1 MYCSILYIS
10 KIAILMCSMTA
21 KNAFN
26 NLLYAEVMRILDG
39 YSDPQDICDLLD
51 PKESKKVIPIIEEL
65 IKNRDRFNAYKVAQ
79 KRFENE
85 RNEIARIA
93 RLEECARE
101 SDNLLLRLSR
111 ESDSDKWATLLFMTC
126 DEQKAEK
133 DRIAAVEFEAA
144 ENARK
149 ECALEADKLYN
160 KIYEGFADDEMSS
173 MLFN

>member
-1 MYCSILYIS
+1 
-10 KIAILMCSMTA
+10 MCSRTA
-21 KNAFN
+21 KNAFT
-26 NLLYAEVMRILDG
+26 NLLYAEAIRILDG

-65 IKNRDRFNAYKVAQ
+65 IENRDRFNAYKVAQ

-101 SDNLLLRLSR
+101 SNNLLLRLFR

-133 DRIAAVEFEAA
+133 DRIAAVEFKEA
-144 ENARK
+144 ERARK
-149 ECALEADKLYN
+149 ECAQEADKLYN
-160 KIYEGFADDEMSS
+160 KILNSSFNDMSS
-173 MLFN
+173 MLFD

>member
-1 MYCSILYIS
+1 
-10 KIAILMCSMTA
+10 MCSMIA

-133 DRIAAVEFEAA
+133 DRIAAVEFKAA
-144 ENARK
+144 ERARK

-160 KIYEGFADDEMSS
+160 KILNGSFDDKMSS
-173 MLFN
+173 MLFD

>member
-1 MYCSILYIS
+1 
-10 KIAILMCSMTA
+10 MTA
-21 KNAFN
+21 KDAFK

-51 PKESKKVIPIIEEL
+51 PKESRKVIPIIEKL
-65 IKNRDRFNAYKVAQ
+65 ITNRDRFNAYKVAQ

-101 SDNLLLRLSR
+101 SNNLLLRLSR

-133 DRIAAVEFEAA
+133 DRIAAVEFKEA
-144 ENARK
+144 ERARK
-149 ECALEADKLYN
+149 ECAQEADKLYN
-160 KIYEGFADDEMSS
+160 KIYEGFVDDEMSS
-173 MLFN
+173 MLFD

>member
-1 MYCSILYIS
+1 
-10 KIAILMCSMTA
+10 MCSRTA
-21 KNAFN
+21 KNAFT
-26 NLLYAEVMRILDG
+26 NLLYAEAMRILDG

-79 KRFENE
+79 KRLENE

-101 SDNLLLRLSR
+101 SNNLLLRLSR
-111 ESDSDKWATLLFMTC
+111 ECDSDKWATLLFMTC

-133 DRIAAVEFEAA
+133 DRIAAVEFKEA
-144 ENARK
+144 ECARK
-149 ECALEADKLYN
+149 
-160 KIYEGFADDEMSS
+160 
-173 MLFN
+173 

>member
-1 MYCSILYIS
+1 
-10 KIAILMCSMTA
+10 MCSMIA

-39 YSDPQDICDLLD
+39 YSELENICDLLD

-65 IKNRDRFNAYKVAQ
+65 IENRDRFNAYKVAQ
-79 KRFENE
+79 KRLENK
-85 RNEIARIA
+85 RNEIACIA

-101 SDNLLLRLSR
+101 SNNLFLRLSR
-111 ESDSDKWATLLFMTC
+111 ECDSDKWATLLFMTC

-133 DRIAAVEFEAA
+133 DRIAAVEFKEA
-144 ENARK
+144 ERARK

-160 KIYEGFADDEMSS
+160 KILKGSFDDEMSS

>member
-1 MYCSILYIS
+1 
-10 KIAILMCSMTA
+10 MCSMTA

-39 YSDPQDICDLLD
+39 YSELEDIYDLLG

-85 RNEIARIA
+85 RNEIARIG

-101 SDNLLLRLSR
+101 SNNLLLRLSR
-111 ESDSDKWATLLFMTC
+111 ECDSDKWATLLFMTC

-133 DRIAAVEFEAA
+133 DRIAAVEFKAA
-144 ENARK
+144 ECARK
-149 ECALEADKLYN
+149 ECAEEADKLYN
-160 KIYEGFADDEMSS
+160 KILNGSFDDMSS
-173 MLFN
+173 MLFD

>member
-1 MYCSILYIS
+1 VYCSILYIS
-10 KIAILMCSMTA
+10 KIAILMCSRTA
-21 KNAFN
+21 KNAFT
-26 NLLYAEVMRILDG
+26 NLLYAEAMRILDG

-79 KRFENE
+79 KRLENE

-101 SDNLLLRLSR
+101 SNNLLLRLSR
-111 ESDSDKWATLLFMTC
+111 ECDSDKWATLLFMTC

-133 DRIAAVEFEAA
+133 DRIAAVEFKEA
-144 ENARK
+144 ECARK
-149 ECALEADKLYN
+149 
-160 KIYEGFADDEMSS
+160 
-173 MLFN
+173 

>member
-1 MYCSILYIS
+1 
-10 KIAILMCSMTA
+10 MCSMTA
-21 KNAFN
+21 KDAFK

-51 PKESKKVIPIIEEL
+51 PKESRKVIPIIEKL
-65 IKNRDRFNAYKVAQ
+65 ITNRDRFNAYKVAQ

-101 SDNLLLRLSR
+101 SNNLLLRLSR

-133 DRIAAVEFEAA
+133 DRIAAVEFKEA
-144 ENARK
+144 ERARK
-149 ECALEADKLYN
+149 ECAQEADKLYN
-160 KIYEGFADDEMSS
+160 KIYEGFVDDEMSS
-173 MLFN
+173 MLID

>member
-1 MYCSILYIS
+1 
-10 KIAILMCSMTA
+10 MTA
-21 KNAFN
+21 KDAFK

-51 PKESKKVIPIIEEL
+51 PKDSKKVIPIIEKL
-65 IKNRDRFNAYKVAQ
+65 ITNRDRFNAYKVAQ
-79 KRFENE
+79 KQFENE

-101 SDNLLLRLSR
+101 SNNLLLRLSR

-133 DRIAAVEFEAA
+133 DRIAAVEFKEA
-144 ENARK
+144 ERARK
-149 ECALEADKLYN
+149 ECAQEADKLYN
-160 KIYEGFADDEMSS
+160 KILNGSFDNKMSS
-173 MLFN
+173 MLFD

>member
-1 MYCSILYIS
+1 
-10 KIAILMCSMTA
+10 MTA
-21 KNAFN
+21 KDAFK

-51 PKESKKVIPIIEEL
+51 PKESKKVIPIIEKL
-65 IKNRDRFNAYKVAQ
+65 ITNRDRFNAYKVAQ

-101 SDNLLLRLSR
+101 SNNLLLRLSR

-133 DRIAAVEFEAA
+133 DRIAAVEFKEA
-144 ENARK
+144 ERARK
-149 ECALEADKLYN
+149 ECAQEADKLYN
-160 KIYEGFADDEMSS
+160 KIYEGFVDDEMSS
-173 MLFN
+173 MLFD

>member
-39 YSDPQDICDLLD
+39 YSYLEDICDLLD

-101 SDNLLLRLSR
+101 SDNLFLRLSR

-149 ECALEADKLYN
+149 ECAQEADKLYN
-160 KIYEGFADDEMSS
+160 KILNGSFDDEMSS
-173 MLFN
+173 MLFD

>member
-1 MYCSILYIS
+1 
-10 KIAILMCSMTA
+10 MCSMTA
-21 KNAFN
+21 KDAFK

-51 PKESKKVIPIIEEL
+51 PKESRKVIPIIEKL
-65 IKNRDRFNAYKVAQ
+65 ITNRDRFNAYKVAQ

-101 SDNLLLRLSR
+101 SNNLLLRLSR

-133 DRIAAVEFEAA
+133 DRIAAVEFKEA
-144 ENARK
+144 ERARK
-149 ECALEADKLYN
+149 ECAQEADKLYN
-160 KIYEGFADDEMSS
+160 KIYEGFVDDEMSS
-173 MLFN
+173 MLFD

>member
-1 MYCSILYIS
+1 
-10 KIAILMCSMTA
+10 MCSMTA
-21 KNAFN
+21 KDAFK

-51 PKESKKVIPIIEEL
+51 PKESKKVIPIIEKL
-65 IKNRDRFNAYKVAQ
+65 ITNRDRFNAYKVAQ

-101 SDNLLLRLSR
+101 SNNLLLRLSR

-133 DRIAAVEFEAA
+133 DRIAAVEFKEA
-144 ENARK
+144 ERARK
-149 ECALEADKLYN
+149 ECAQEADKLYN
-160 KIYEGFADDEMSS
+160 KIYEGFVDDEMSS
-173 MLFN
+173 MLFD

>member
-1 MYCSILYIS
+1 
-10 KIAILMCSMTA
+10 MCSMTA
-21 KNAFN
+21 KDAFK

-51 PKESKKVIPIIEEL
+51 PKDSKKVIPIIEKL
-65 IKNRDRFNAYKVAQ
+65 ITNRDRFNAYKVAQ
-79 KRFENE
+79 KQFENE

-101 SDNLLLRLSR
+101 SNNLLLRLSR

-133 DRIAAVEFEAA
+133 DRIAAVEFKEA
-144 ENARK
+144 ERARK
-149 ECALEADKLYN
+149 ECAQEADKLYN
-160 KIYEGFADDEMSS
+160 KILNGSFDNKMSS
-173 MLFN
+173 MLFD

>member
-1 MYCSILYIS
+1 MI
-10 KIAILMCSMTA
+10 A
-21 KNAFN
+21 KNAFK

-111 ESDSDKWATLLFMTC
+111 ECDSDKWGTLLFMTC

-133 DRIAAVEFEAA
+133 DRIAAVEFKEA
-144 ENARK
+144 ERARK
-149 ECALEADKLYN
+149 ECAQEADKLYN
-160 KIYEGFADDEMSS
+160 KILNGSFDDEMSS
-173 MLFN
+173 MLFD

>member
-1 MYCSILYIS
+1 MI
-10 KIAILMCSMTA
+10 A

-133 DRIAAVEFEAA
+133 DRIAAVEFKAA
-144 ENARK
+144 ERARK

-160 KIYEGFADDEMSS
+160 KILNGSFDDKMSS
-173 MLFN
+173 MLFD

>member
-1 MYCSILYIS
+1 
-10 KIAILMCSMTA
+10 MCSRTA
-21 KNAFN
+21 KNAFT

-85 RNEIARIA
+85 CNEIARIA
-93 RLEECARE
+93 RLKECARE
-101 SDNLLLRLSR
+101 SNNLLLRLSR
-111 ESDSDKWATLLFMTC
+111 ENDSDKWTTLLFMTC

-133 DRIAAVEFEAA
+133 DRIAAVEFKEA
-144 ENARK
+144 ERARK
-149 ECALEADKLYN
+149 ECAQEADKLFN
-160 KIYEGFADDEMSS
+160 KIYEGFVDDEMSS
-173 MLFN
+173 MLFD

>member
-1 MYCSILYIS
+1 MI
-10 KIAILMCSMTA
+10 A

-39 YSDPQDICDLLD
+39 YSELENICDLLD
-51 PKESKKVIPIIEEL
+51 PKESKKVIPIIEKL
-65 IKNRDRFNAYKVAQ
+65 ITNRDRFNAYKVAQ

-101 SDNLLLRLSR
+101 SNNLLLRLSR
-111 ESDSDKWATLLFMTC
+111 ESDSDKWVTLLFMTC

-133 DRIAAVEFEAA
+133 DRIAAVEFKEA
-144 ENARK
+144 ERARK

-160 KIYEGFADDEMSS
+160 KILKGSFDDEMSS

>member
-1 MYCSILYIS
+1 
-10 KIAILMCSMTA
+10 MCSRTA

-85 RNEIARIA
+85 CNEIARIA
-93 RLEECARE
+93 RLKECARE
-101 SDNLLLRLSR
+101 SNNLFLRLSR

-133 DRIAAVEFEAA
+133 DRIAAVEFKA
-144 ENARK
+144 ERARK
-149 ECALEADKLYN
+149 ECAEEADKLCN
-160 KIYEGFADDEMSS
+160 KILEGGLDDMSS
-173 MLFN
+173 MLFD

>member
-1 MYCSILYIS
+1 MI
-10 KIAILMCSMTA
+10 A

-39 YSDPQDICDLLD
+39 YSYLEDICDLLD
-51 PKESKKVIPIIEEL
+51 PKESKKVIPIIEKL
-65 IKNRDRFNAYKVAQ
+65 ITNRDRFNAYKVAQ

-93 RLEECARE
+93 RLKECA
-101 SDNLLLRLSR
+101 R
-111 ESDSDKWATLLFMTC
+111 ESDSDKWGTLLFMTC

-133 DRIAAVEFEAA
+133 DRIAAVEFKA
-144 ENARK
+144 ERARK
-149 ECALEADKLYN
+149 ECAEEADKLYN
-160 KIYEGFADDEMSS
+160 KILNGSFDDEMSS

>member
-1 MYCSILYIS
+1 
-10 KIAILMCSMTA
+10 MCSMTA
-21 KNAFN
+21 KDAFN
-26 NLLYAEVMRILDG
+26 NLRYAVVMRILDG

-79 KRFENE
+79 KRLENE

-93 RLEECARE
+93 RLKECARE
-101 SDNLLLRLSR
+101 SDNLFLRLSR
-111 ESDSDKWATLLFMTC
+111 ECDSDKWATLLFMTC

-133 DRIAAVEFEAA
+133 DRIAAVEFKAA
-144 ENARK
+144 ECARE

-160 KIYEGFADDEMSS
+160 KILKGSFDDMSS

>member
-1 MYCSILYIS
+1 MCSITS
-10 KIAILMCSMTA
+10 
-21 KNAFN
+21 KNAFK

-51 PKESKKVIPIIEEL
+51 PKESKKVIPIIEKL

-79 KRFENE
+79 KRLENE

-101 SDNLLLRLSR
+101 SNNLLLRLSR
-111 ESDSDKWATLLFMTC
+111 ECDSDKWATLLFMTC

-133 DRIAAVEFEAA
+133 DRIAAVEFKAA
-144 ENARK
+144 ECARK

-160 KIYEGFADDEMSS
+160 KILNGSFDDEMSS
-173 MLFN
+173 MLFD

>member
-1 MYCSILYIS
+1 
-10 KIAILMCSMTA
+10 MCSRTA
-21 KNAFN
+21 KNAFK

-85 RNEIARIA
+85 CNEIARIA
-93 RLEECARE
+93 RLKECARE
-101 SDNLLLRLSR
+101 SNNLLLRLSR
-111 ESDSDKWATLLFMTC
+111 ENDSDKWTTLLFMTC

-133 DRIAAVEFEAA
+133 DRIAAVEFKEA
-144 ENARK
+144 ERARK
-149 ECALEADKLYN
+149 ECAQEADKLFN
-160 KIYEGFADDEMSS
+160 KIYEGFVDDEMSS
-173 MLFN
+173 MLFD

>member
-1 MYCSILYIS
+1 
-10 KIAILMCSMTA
+10 MCSMIA

-79 KRFENE
+79 KRLENE
-85 RNEIARIA
+85 RNEIARVA
-93 RLEECARE
+93 RLKECARE
-101 SDNLLLRLSR
+101 SDNLFLRLSR
-111 ESDSDKWATLLFMTC
+111 ESNSDKWTTLLFMTC

-133 DRIAAVEFEAA
+133 DSIAA
-144 ENARK
+144 
-149 ECALEADKLYN
+149 
-160 KIYEGFADDEMSS
+160 I
-173 MLFN
+173 

>member
-1 MYCSILYIS
+1 
-10 KIAILMCSMTA
+10 MCSRTA
-21 KNAFN
+21 KNAFT
-26 NLLYAEVMRILDG
+26 NLLYAEAMRILDG

-65 IKNRDRFNAYKVAQ
+65 IENRDRFNAYKVAQ

-101 SDNLLLRLSR
+101 SNNLLLRLFR

-133 DRIAAVEFEAA
+133 DRIAAVEFKEA
-144 ENARK
+144 ERARK

-160 KIYEGFADDEMSS
+160 KILNGSFDDEMSS
-173 MLFN
+173 MLFD